1 MNLLVLNWKD
11 PQHHDAGG
19 AERYVNVVARIWSA
33 SGHNVTMFTPRPRGR
48 AARDEIDGIR
58 YIRQGTRATTF
69 HWARHHLRQ
78 QGADY
83 DHVLE
88 SVSTRPY
95 LAHRIV
101 GARATA
107 FYHQIADD
115 VWPQEFSRPVAW
127 VGRRVVEPAWLRG
140 MRGAKVVANSPSTVA
155 DLARFGVAVVGVVP
169 PGCDLPTVPFV
180 DRQLPPVPQI
190 LFIGRLVRTKR
201 PDHAVAAF
209 RMIAAAFPGAVLNV
223 VGEGYYAETLAR
235 EAQGGIV
242 LHGAVSDAEKSALL
256 DAASLVL
263 LPGTREGFGMVAL
276 EAAAHGV
283 PVVAYDIPGLRDA
296 VVHGVTGLLTEPAPA
311 AMAEAAI
318 QLLDDRD
325 RWSALRRSARARA
338 ARFTWAATAD
348 SLMALMHGADS
359 PPVVRGAA

>member
-1 MNLLVLNWKD
+1 MKLLVLNWKD

-19 AERYVNVVARIWSA
+19 AERYVNAVARIWSA
-33 SGHNVTMFTPRPRGR
+33 AGHNVTMFTPRPRGW
-48 AARDEIDGIR
+48 AARDEIDGIQYVR
-58 YIRQGTRATTF
+58 RGTRATTF
-69 HWARHHLRQ
+69 HRARRHLRQ
-78 QGADY
+78 HGADY

-115 VWPQEFSRPVAW
+115 VWLQEFSRPVAW
-127 VGRRVVEPAWLRG
+127 VGRRLVEPAWLRG
-140 MRGAKVVANSPSTVA
+140 MRDAKVVANSPSTVA
-155 DLARFGVAVVGVVP
+155 DLARFGVNVVGVVP
-169 PGCDLPTVPFV
+169 PGCDLPTAPRVE
-180 DRQLPPVPQI
+180 RQLPQI
-190 LFIGRLVRTKR
+190 PRIVFIGRLVRTKR

-209 RMIAAAFPGAVLNV
+209 RMIAAAFPGAILDI

-235 EAQGGIV
+235 EAQGGVV
-242 LHGAVSDAEKSALL
+242 LHGGVTDAEKSALL

-276 EAAAHGV
+276 EAAAHGI

-296 VVHGVTGLLTEPAPA
+296 VVHGVTGLVTEPSPR

-318 QLLDDRD
+318 QLLDDPD

-338 ARFTWAATAD
+338 AQFTWASTAE
-348 SLMALMHGADS
+348 SLIALMRGADRPS
-359 PPVVRGAA
+359 VAQGAA